1 MTQHQVLFCPFCRER
16 FEGRSSCPEHELRLL
31 PLDQIRVEAEPD
43 DDPDDDPEDA
53 DEDDRRP
60 RDERPL
66 ALLDPRY
73 GRGVVALGAL
83 LAGASL
89 GLELVR
95 LHGEPLR
102 TYELA
107 RGLPSLWTV
116 LLVSFC
122 ALYVVVRRRTPR
134 ALRSLRVLVPLL
146 GGGLALTL
154 TLAALRLGRGLAQ
167 APAAYAIAIA
177 ALLLVVGGARLGTVS
192 TRA

>member
-1 MTQHQVLFCPFCRER
+1 MTKHQVLFCPFCRER

-31 PLDQIRVEAEPD
+31 PLHQIRVEAEPD
-43 DDPDDDPEDA
+43 DDPDDVC
-53 DEDDRRP
+53 DDDDGLP

-122 ALYVVVRRRTPR
+122 AIYVVVRRRTPR

-146 GGGLALTL
+146 GGALALTL
-154 TLAALRLGRGLAQ
+154 TLAGLRLGRGLAQ
-167 APAAYAIAIA
+167 APAAYAIAVA
-177 ALLLVVGGARLGTVS
+177 ALLLILGGARLGTVS